1 MPLPNGP
8 LLEALNSVGE
18 YVESQVAQASAVALT
33 TATTANV
40 TSITLPA
47 GDWNIFGTV
56 GFIPAAS
63 TSITVLG
70 AGSSQTSATL
80 DALGTAFGFTQ
91 AAVVPTAVPQLFS
104 IPMDR
109 VVLTQ
114 TTTIYLVA
122 RATFTVSTLGA
133 FGVLSARRASL
144 L

>member
-1 MPLPNGP
+1 MPLPSGP

-18 YVESQVAQASAVALT
+18 YYESQLAQASAVSLT

-47 GDWNIFGTV
+47 GDWSIFGLI

-70 AGSSQTSATL
+70 SGNSQTSATL
-80 DALGTAFGFTQ
+80 DALGTSFAFTQ
-91 AAVVPTAVPQLFS
+91 AAVVPGAVAQLFP

-109 VVLTQ
+109 VLLTQ
-114 TTTIYLVA
+114 PTTIYLVA
-122 RATFTVSTLGA
+122 RSTFTVSTLGA